1 MAGAAG
7 ALIGIGALLDPIHAL
22 ADALDPAEQSA
33 RKRGGPTLPEVGDII
48 SRLFHGVRGAAVAT
62 RERIDELK
70 IAANEDALTGIANRR
85 GFLAQLDA
93 LPLVRRRGCLTFI
106 NLHHFMPRAGERR
119 LRQKRVLQHRYRGTR
134 DKYKK

>member
-48 SRLFHGVRGAAVAT
+48 SRLFHGVRGADVAT
-62 RERIDELK
+62 RERIDELN
-70 IAANEDALTGIANRR
+70 IAANEDALTGSAKRR
-85 GFLAQLDA
+85 GFLARA
-93 LPLVRRRGCLTFI
+93 EESRVGKEGVR
-106 NLHHFMPRAGERR
+106 P
-119 LRQKRVLQHRYRGTR
+119 
-134 DKYKK
+134 